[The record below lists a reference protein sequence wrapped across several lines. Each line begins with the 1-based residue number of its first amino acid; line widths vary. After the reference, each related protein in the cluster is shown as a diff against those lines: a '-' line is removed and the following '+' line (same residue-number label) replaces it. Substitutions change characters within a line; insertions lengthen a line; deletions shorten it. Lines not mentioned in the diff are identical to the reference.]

1 MTIAEISRRIELHFW
16 DWAIPTLSASPRV
29 QHGVRWI
36 YRMLHK
42 TPITQRYLIGG
53 SLAVFGFS
61 NGMLLYWF
69 LVR

>member
-1 MTIAEISRRIELHFW
+1 MTIAEFSRRIELHFW
-16 DWAIPTLSASPRV
+16 DWAIPTLSASPSV
-29 QHGVRWI
+29 QRGVRWV
-36 YRMLHK
+36 YRMIHES
-42 TPITQRYLIGG
+42 PITQRYLIGG